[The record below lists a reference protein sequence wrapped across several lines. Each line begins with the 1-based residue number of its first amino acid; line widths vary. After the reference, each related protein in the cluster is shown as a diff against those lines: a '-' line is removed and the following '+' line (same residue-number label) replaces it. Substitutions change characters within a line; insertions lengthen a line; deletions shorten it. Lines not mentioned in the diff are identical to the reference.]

1 MKHYA
6 GLDASVKE
14 TSMCIIDEAG
24 KTTRETKVASEPE
37 VILAVLMD
45 EALTMRSR
53 PSGVRRAFLCM
64 SIRLLLR
71 LSEVSTTSASSV
83 GAGWTT
89 Y

>member
-53 PSGVRRAFLCM
+53 PSGVRRAFLWM
-64 SIRLLLR
+64 SIRL
-71 LSEVSTTSASSV
+71 S
-83 GAGWTT
+83 
-89 Y
+89 